1 MQMRE
6 REKENMK
13 KHNVKSEKGFTM
25 TDLIIAL
32 MLFAIFTGVIG
43 TLMYSSYKINLQ
55 TKMAGAATNYAIQIL
70 EDIDKIAY
78 EEVINGKEKE
88 YKSKFKIPSGF
99 DLKLEV
105 ERYNKET
112 GGDDLIKKVKLTITY
127 QLAEKSEQVVINKL
141 KVKEL

>member
-1 MQMRE
+1 MRE
-6 REKENMK
+6 REEENMK

-25 TDLIIAL
+25 TDLIVAL

-55 TKMAGAATNYAIQIL
+55 TKMAGTATNYAIQIL

-78 EEVINGKEKE
+78 EEVTNGKEKE
-88 YKSKFKIPSGF
+88 YRSKFKIPSGF
-99 DLKLEV
+99 GLKLEV
-105 ERYNKET
+105 EGYNNET

-141 KVKEL
+141 KIKEL